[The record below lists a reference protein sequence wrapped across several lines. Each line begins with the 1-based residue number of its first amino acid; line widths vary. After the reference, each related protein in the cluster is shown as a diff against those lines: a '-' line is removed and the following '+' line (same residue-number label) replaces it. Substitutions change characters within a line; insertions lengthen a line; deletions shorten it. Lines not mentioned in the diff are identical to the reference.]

1 MDEGHSM
8 IGLGRPKVSGRCL
21 ASFLRGADGT
31 SRLSDLEQ
39 RDPLKLLFPAPLEE
53 PQPVVVLVNTGGG
66 VVGGDEL
73 QTAIDVG
80 PGASALVVGQA
91 AEKIYRSWGPA
102 ANVANRLT
110 VGAGGR
116 LEWFPQETILFD
128 QARLA
133 RRLTVDLAASAQFL
147 GGEIVVFG
155 RRARGETMTGGA
167 LADRWQIRRDGRLQW
182 ADALIADPID
192 DALLDRP
199 ALFGGARAVATL
211 VCLCA
216 DPAAALATAR
226 AQPGVSCGLV
236 GDLLVVR
243 LLDADIAA
251 LRARYVALWGA
262 LRARLFELP
271 QRLSRLWHV

>member
-1 MDEGHSM
+1 M

-21 ASFLRGADGT
+21 ASFRRADDGVT
-31 SRLSDLEQ
+31 RLSDLEQ

-66 VVGGDEL
+66 VVGGDAL
-73 QTAIDVG
+73 QTVIEVG
-80 PGASALVVGQA
+80 PGAAALVVGQA
-91 AEKIYRSWGPA
+91 AEKIYRSWGPE

-128 QARLA
+128 QARLS
-133 RRLTVDLAASAQFL
+133 RRLTVELAPSAQFL

-155 RRARGETMTGGA
+155 RRARGEGMTGGA
-167 LADRWQIRRDGRLQW
+167 LYDRWQMRRGGRLLW
-182 ADALIADPID
+182 ADALLAEHLD

-199 ALFGGARAVATL
+199 ALFAGARAVATM
-211 VCLCA
+211 VCVCA

-226 AQPGVSCGLV
+226 EQPGVSCGLV
-236 GDLLVVR
+236 GDLLVSR

-262 LRARLFELP
+262 LRMRLFGLP